1 MQAYI
6 PNKKFMKY
14 IIFLKKKFKNNI
26 LLAKKTLFILIKLS
40 IDFVVKNILTMDF
53 LNKNKI

>member
-1 MQAYI
+1 
-6 PNKKFMKY
+6 MKY